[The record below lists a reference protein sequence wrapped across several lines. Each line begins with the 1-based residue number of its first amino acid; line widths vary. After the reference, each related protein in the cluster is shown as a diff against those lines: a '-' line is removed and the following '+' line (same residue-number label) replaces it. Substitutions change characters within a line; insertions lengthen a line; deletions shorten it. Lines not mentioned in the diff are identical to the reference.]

1 MIKAGILLKVEAKAG
16 KEQDV
21 ADFLKGAL
29 TFVEQ
34 EPETI
39 NWYSF
44 KVNENTFG
52 IFDTFPGEDGR
63 KAHLAGKVA
72 EELMKHAPDLLASS
86 PVIEF
91 VDILASK

>member
-1 MIKAGILLKVEAKAG
+1 MIKVGILLKVEAKPG

-21 ADFLKGAL
+21 ANFLKGAL

-72 EELMKHAPDLLASS
+72 EELMKHAPDLLASP

>member
-1 MIKAGILLKVEAKAG
+1 MIKVGILLKVEAKAG

>member
-1 MIKAGILLKVEAKAG
+1 MIKVGILLKVEAKAG

-34 EPETI
+34 EPETV

-52 IFDTFPGEDGR
+52 IFDTFPSEDGR

>member
-1 MIKAGILLKVEAKAG
+1 MITVGILLKVEAKAG

-21 ADFLKGAL
+21 ANFLKGAL
-29 TFVEQ
+29 AFVEQ
-34 EPETI
+34 EPETV

-52 IFDTFPGEDGR
+52 IFDTFPNEDGR

-72 EELMKHAPDLLASS
+72 EELMKHAPELLASA

-91 VDILASK
+91 VDIMSSK

>member
-1 MIKAGILLKVEAKAG
+1 MIKVGILLKVEAKPG

-21 ADFLKGAL
+21 ANFLKSAIAL
-29 TFVEQ
+29 VEE

-39 NWYSF
+39 NWYGF
-44 KVNENTFG
+44 KINENTFG
-52 IFDTFPGEDGR
+52 VFDTFPGEDGR

-72 EELMKHAPDLLASS
+72 EALMKHAPDLLASP

>member
-1 MIKAGILLKVEAKAG
+1 MIKVGILLKVEAKPG

-21 ADFLKGAL
+21 ADFLKSATAL
-29 TFVEQ
+29 VEE

-39 NWYSF
+39 NWYGF
-44 KVNENTFG
+44 KINESTFG
-52 IFDTFPGEDGR
+52 VFDTFPGEDGR

-72 EELMKHAPDLLASS
+72 EALMKHAPDLLASP